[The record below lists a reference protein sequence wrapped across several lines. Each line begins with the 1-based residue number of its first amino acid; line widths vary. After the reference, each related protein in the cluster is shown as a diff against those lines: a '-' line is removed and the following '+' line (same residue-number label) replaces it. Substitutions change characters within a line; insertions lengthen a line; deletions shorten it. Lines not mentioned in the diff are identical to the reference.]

1 MKRRKTL
8 EKNPRLTIL
17 SVVKETGE
25 VECRLEISN
34 KNTITFKFSVDNDK
48 PQEIAESLV
57 RVENGKWSNVDDFFS
72 ADYYFSNFHMRMN
85 VVIFIILYVL
95 FYILQISDQNVRE
108 YVCSAIWKSNV
119 FRLE

>member
-1 MKRRKTL
+1 MRVKRRKTL

-34 KNTITFKFSVDNDK
+34 KNTITFKFSLENDK

-57 RVENGKWSNVDDFFS
+57 RIESGVSNVDVIFFS
-72 ADYYFSNFHMRMN
+72 ANIISQIFVLECCFYF
-85 VVIFIILYVL
+85 VYVT
-95 FYILQISDQNVRE
+95 
-108 YVCSAIWKSNV
+108 
-119 FRLE
+119 

>member
-1 MKRRKTL
+1 MGVKMQHFVVTTFCSENELIAAKTEEKKKRVRVKRRKTL

-34 KNTITFKFSVDNDK
+34 KNTITFKFSLENDK

-57 RVENGKWSNVDDFFS
+57 RVESGK
-72 ADYYFSNFHMRMN
+72 
-85 VVIFIILYVL
+85 
-95 FYILQISDQNVRE
+95 
-108 YVCSAIWKSNV
+108 
-119 FRLE
+119 

>member
-1 MKRRKTL
+1 MRVKRRKTL

-34 KNTITFKFSVDNDK
+34 KNTITFKFSLENDK

-57 RVENGKWSNVDDFFS
+57 RVESGK
-72 ADYYFSNFHMRMN
+72 
-85 VVIFIILYVL
+85 
-95 FYILQISDQNVRE
+95 
-108 YVCSAIWKSNV
+108 
-119 FRLE
+119 